1 MIVYGGLTVLGI
13 VIFNALMTKQKAG
26 LALPDLLKQLDEIH
40 SRLLD
45 YVRGLPEEQFTRETR
60 FRRRLRLDTYSHY
73 PKHANAMQKW
83 RQERFSQQLASTL
96 VARIKRKNGLPTVTR
111 ITT

>member
-1 MIVYGGLTVLGI
+1 MIVCGGLTVLGI

-45 YVRGLPEEQFTRETR
+45 YV
-60 FRRRLRLDTYSHY
+60 
-73 PKHANAMQKW
+73 
-83 RQERFSQQLASTL
+83 
-96 VARIKRKNGLPTVTR
+96 
-111 ITT
+111 